1 MIKTGVIRPGAG
13 MMVASGA
20 SLATGTGG
28 TTTGAGRAR
37 GAWRSSGGW
46 SASSLPTV
54 AEITAA
60 LAPGFVVLQQR
71 R

>member
-1 MIKTGVIRPGAG
+1 
-13 MMVASGA
+13 MMVAWGA

-28 TTTGAGRAR
+28 TTTGAGRAIR